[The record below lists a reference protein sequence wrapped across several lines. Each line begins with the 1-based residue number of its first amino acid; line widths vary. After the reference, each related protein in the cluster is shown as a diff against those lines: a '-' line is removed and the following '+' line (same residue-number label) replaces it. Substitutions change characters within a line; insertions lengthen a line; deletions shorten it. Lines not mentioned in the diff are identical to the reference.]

1 VSGSHMTIFPI
12 PKPQLDANSK
22 LTQNP
27 GY

>member
-1 VSGSHMTIFPI
+1 MPI
-12 PKPQLDANSK
+12 PQTQLDANPK